1 MKVLL
6 TVKEYAKKE
15 GLTEQAIRKQ
25 IVSKLCQSIYI
36 DKMTYIIYE
45 DEQVLTLK
53 NKLKFKNAKVRE
65 LKLKLTTKS
74 ISSDER
80 YISELNT
87 QINKLE
93 LKLENKNKE
102 INELQKQK
110 DIMYEKFL
118 STIINNRKAIE

>member
-25 IVSKLCQSIYI
+25 IVSKLCESIYI

-45 DEQVLTLK
+45 DEQVVLLK
-53 NKLKFKNAKVRE
+53 NKLKNANAKVRE
-65 LKLKLTTKS
+65 LKLKLAARS

-80 YISELNT
+80 YISELNK
-87 QINKLE
+87 QIEKLE
-93 LKLENKNKE
+93 TNLKNKNDKIEKLET
-102 INELQKQK
+102 QK
-110 DIMYEKFL
+110 DTMYEKFL
-118 STIINNRKAIE
+118 GTIINNKKAIE

>member
-25 IVSKLCQSIYI
+25 IVSKLCESIYT

-45 DEQVLTLK
+45 DEQVVLLK
-53 NKLKFKNAKVRE
+53 NKLKNANAKVRE
-65 LKLKLTTKS
+65 LKLKLAARS

-80 YISELNT
+80 YISELNK
-87 QINKLE
+87 QIEKLE
-93 LKLENKNKE
+93 TNLKNKNDKIEKLET
-102 INELQKQK
+102 QK
-110 DIMYEKFL
+110 DTMYEKFL
-118 STIINNRKAIE
+118 GTIINNKKAIE